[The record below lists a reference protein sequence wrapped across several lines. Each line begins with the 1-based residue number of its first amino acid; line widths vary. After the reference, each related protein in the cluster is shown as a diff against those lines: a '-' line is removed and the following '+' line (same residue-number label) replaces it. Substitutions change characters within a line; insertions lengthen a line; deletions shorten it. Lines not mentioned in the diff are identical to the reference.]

1 MAHQCG
7 CSHKALSPVRAEQ
20 TVGDVVRD
28 DAGALEVMKKM
39 GINHCCGAQLT
50 LSEAAASAG
59 VPLDTLLAALNEA
72 RKAPA

>member
-28 DAGALEVMKKM
+28 DAGAL
-39 GINHCCGAQLT
+39 
-50 LSEAAASAG
+50 
-59 VPLDTLLAALNEA
+59 DTLLAALNEA
-72 RKAPA
+72 RPAPA